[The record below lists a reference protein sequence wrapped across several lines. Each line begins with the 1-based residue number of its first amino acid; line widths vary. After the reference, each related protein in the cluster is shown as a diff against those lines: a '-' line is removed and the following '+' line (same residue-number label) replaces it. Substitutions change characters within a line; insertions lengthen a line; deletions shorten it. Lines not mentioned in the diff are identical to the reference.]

1 MNIVRLNDSDSWE
14 RVAFLNSSLLHLQI
28 MWLVDIFRAKI
39 VDISENLVTVEVS
52 IFLMHM
58 ACNLCRL

>member
-1 MNIVRLNDSDSWE
+1 
-14 RVAFLNSSLLHLQI
+14 VAFLNSSLLCLQI

-52 IFLMHM
+52 IFPYAYGMQLVSSLIFPELH
-58 ACNLCRL
+58 